1 MSRPGGTFF
10 LFEGKNMNI
19 QIFGRKKSSAT
30 KKAERFFSERRIKFH
45 SVDLD
50 EKKMSRGE
58 LESIISGVGDKEDLI
73 DKESKLY
80 KSKFAYLSF
89 DITEELLTNQ
99 EMIRLPVVRNGRKA
113 TVGADCQ
120 DVWKKWINEDK

>member
-1 MSRPGGTFF
+1 
-10 LFEGKNMNI
+10 MNI

-30 KKAERFFSERRIKFH
+30 KKAERFFSERRIKYH

-58 LESIISGVGDKEDLI
+58 LESVISALGDPKELV

-80 KSKFAYLSF
+80 KSKYAYLSF
-89 DITEELLTNQ
+89 NVTEELLENQ
-99 EMIRLPVVRNGRKA
+99 EMLKLPVVRNGRKA
-113 TVGADCQ
+113 SVGADCQ
-120 DVWKKWINEDK
+120 DVWKKWIEEEK